1 MRSYSRIIWLPL
13 MEGRGDFIFVL
24 AAACRSWRSFQ
35 KVTGKGRF
43 LIKSGSRDTL
53 LSGTHHAPAEG
64 ERAVLRARQ
73 LPVDRRQVNFLVSE
87 TVLRRSSLWRDMS
100 GGVTNDPFM
109 AYQEAA
115 KVMSCEEGV
124 Q

>member
-1 MRSYSRIIWLPL
+1 MQSQLNPPAWRILIAIQNL
-13 MEGRGDFIFVL
+13 GDLEYLSL
-24 AAACRSWRSFQ
+24 A
-35 KVTGKGRF
+35 
-43 LIKSGSRDTL
+43 
-53 LSGTHHAPAEG
+53 GTHHAPAEG